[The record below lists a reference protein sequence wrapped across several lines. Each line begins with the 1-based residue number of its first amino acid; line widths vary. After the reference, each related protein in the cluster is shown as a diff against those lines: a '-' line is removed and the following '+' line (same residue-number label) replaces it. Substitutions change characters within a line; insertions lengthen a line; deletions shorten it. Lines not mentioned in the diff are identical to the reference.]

1 MYGCLWIVVRDCEWS
16 IEPILKVTRSEN
28 DIYNGMCFS
37 FFLSF
42 NSKWEAWLIYIYIYI
57 YIYKGVS

>member
-28 DIYNGMCFS
+28 DTYNGV
-37 FFLSF
+37 FFFFFHLLTQNGSRVDIKKKKK
-42 NSKWEAWLIYIYIYI
+42 SILEC
-57 YIYKGVS
+57 